1 MGPGLQI
8 RAWRSGVL
16 KFSVRKDIM
25 QKRVNARRTGE
36 KNRKST
42 RGRLS
47 KKLVNSHETELIL
60 CLCTK
65 GFYLLLFMENNP
77 VYYIKDR
84 RCCYTCSLSSTSERT
99 IVSCGVD
106 HQADRL
112 KGDLLFLLI
121 RSIATI

>member
-1 MGPGLQI
+1 MIGKHGSERLVLKRSTSIGGTTLLPADGAGLQI

-65 GFYLLLFMENNP
+65 GFYLLLF
-77 VYYIKDR
+77 YGK
-84 RCCYTCSLSSTSERT
+84 
-99 IVSCGVD
+99 
-106 HQADRL
+106 
-112 KGDLLFLLI
+112 
-121 RSIATI
+121 